1 MVSEVL
7 PAYYAAGEY
16 TYEFE
21 ILGRGF
27 DSLPNDIVGVPM
39 VSNDN
44 PLQFRNATSGVS
56 MMTIAERSNNR
67 LVMRAATPYNHEA
80 ASIGALLSNDR
91 TIVYWVNDT
100 NPIP

>member
-1 MVSEVL
+1 MVSEIL
-7 PAYYAAGEY
+7 PTYYAAGEY

-21 ILGRGF
+21 IIGRGF
-27 DSLPNDIVGVPM
+27 DSLPNDMVGVPM
-39 VSNDN
+39 TSNEN
-44 PLQFRNATSGVS
+44 PLQFRNAASRES
-56 MMTIAERSNNR
+56 MMTIAERSNTR
-67 LVMRAATPYNHEA
+67 LVMKAAAPYNHVA